1 MHSYLVKY
9 KVSTIAIKSDII
21 FAETVDKAILEVMK
35 KENALKVVSIKKL
48 GVPPK
53 PSLREPGCFP
63 TVEMV
68 KLYTK
73 LDATTDPDERA
84 KIIAELEQIKNGE
97 W

>member
-9 KVSTIAIKSDII
+9 EVKTVTTKDSII
-21 FAETVDKAILEVMK
+21 IAETFDKAILEVMK
-35 KENALKVVSIKKL
+35 KENALKVVSINKL
-48 GVPPK
+48 GVPSK

-63 TVEMV
+63 AVEMA

-84 KIIAELEQIKNGE
+84 EIIAEIEQIKHGE
-97 W
+97 

>member
-1 MHSYLVKY
+1 MNDLV
-9 KVSTIAIKSDII
+9 V
-21 FAETVDKAILEVMK
+21 AETFDKAILEVMK

-63 TVEMV
+63 AVEMA

-84 KIIAELEQIKNGE
+84 KIIAELEQIKHE
-97 W
+97 SDKK